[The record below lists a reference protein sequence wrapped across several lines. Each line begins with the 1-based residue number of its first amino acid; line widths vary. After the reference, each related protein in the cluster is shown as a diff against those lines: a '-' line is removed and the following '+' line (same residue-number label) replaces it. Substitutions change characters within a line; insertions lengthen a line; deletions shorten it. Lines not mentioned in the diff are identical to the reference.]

1 MRVSEFVTRRVRAHA
16 VALLHRFPAANRER
30 RPSTVAQRTDRYGP
44 TMDELDDQLAQD
56 LVAALTDLKAST
68 AEVEAARLRGG
79 PPFERARA
87 REEKA
92 IERIR
97 DLAQRP
103 GGARERR
110 R

>member
-1 MRVSEFVTRRVRAHA
+1 MAWTA
-16 VALLHRFPAANRER
+16 
-30 RPSTVAQRTDRYGP
+30 AQRRARYGP

-92 IERIR
+92 IERVR
-97 DLAQRP
+97 DLAQRL
-103 GGARERR
+103 GRSWARE
-110 R
+110 